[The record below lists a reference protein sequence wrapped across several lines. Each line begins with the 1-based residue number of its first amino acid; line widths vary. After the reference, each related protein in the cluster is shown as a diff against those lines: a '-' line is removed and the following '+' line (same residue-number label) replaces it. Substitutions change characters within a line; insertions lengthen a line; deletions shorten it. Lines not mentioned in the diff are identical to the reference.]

1 MEFQK
6 TERAN
11 NFKSEFL
18 SRMSHELRT
27 PLNAIFGFAQLLQTN
42 EEEPLSQTQE
52 HDIAEIIKASQQL
65 LEMINQLLDLSRIE
79 NGQVEQDTKIINVS
93 KLVADYVYQISRSV
107 ASAKQITIRNQIS
120 DPDLYLLAD
129 PSCFRQIMTNL
140 ISNAI
145 KYNHDGGAVTIDS
158 VSSNHN
164 TWLRIQIS
172 DTGPGISQ
180 SQISKLFKPF
190 ERLSAGD
197 TEIEGIGIGLSV
209 TKLLV
214 EAMGGDIGV
223 DSIPG
228 QGSTFWFELPLTRKT
243 ETAPNRAAEIL
254 PLAPSTQH
262 HLKVLYI
269 EDNPSNLKLVREYL
283 ERHKHITMITARTAE
298 QGLELAETRSP
309 DLILMDIGLPGID
322 GYQALEILQTVE
334 TTRNIPVVA
343 ISANAL
349 PIDIEK
355 GLAAGFKTYLTKPIS
370 LEQLTDT
377 IEQVLAA

>member
-6 TERAN
+6 AERAN

-107 ASAKQITIRNQIS
+107 ASAKQITIRNQIL

-180 SQISKLFKPF
+180 SQISKLFQPF

-243 ETAPNRAAEIL
+243 GAAPNRAAEIL

-269 EDNPSNLKLVREYL
+269 ENNPSNLKLVREHL

-355 GLAAGFKTYLTKPIS
+355 GLAAGFKTYLTKPIN